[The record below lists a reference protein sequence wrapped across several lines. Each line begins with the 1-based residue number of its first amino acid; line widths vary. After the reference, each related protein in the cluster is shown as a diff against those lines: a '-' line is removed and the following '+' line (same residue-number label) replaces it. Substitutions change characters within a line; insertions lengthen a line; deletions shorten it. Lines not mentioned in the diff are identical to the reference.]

1 MSPIIELKD
10 VTRTYELGKVKI
22 PALKNTNLAIAP
34 GEFTTLSGSSGSGKT
49 TLLNLMGLI
58 DTPSSGEITLD
69 GVQIRGRALAG
80 LHRLR
85 LDKIGFIF
93 QTFNL
98 IPVLNAFENIEYPLL
113 LTAMSRRER
122 QSRVEKLLDQVG
134 LTAHRHHKPRELSG
148 GQRQR
153 VSIARALANRPK
165 IVLADEPTAN
175 IDSAT
180 AREILDLLRQ
190 LNEKES
196 VTFIFATHD
205 PQVVGIARRVIR
217 IQDGEIVN

>member
-22 PALKNTNLAIAP
+22 PALRNTNLAIAP

-49 TLLNLMGLI
+49 TLLNLIGLI
-58 DTPSSGEITLD
+58 DTPTSGDITLD
-69 GVQIRGRALAG
+69 GVHIGGRALAD

-85 LDKIGFIF
+85 LNKIGFIF

-113 LTAMSRRER
+113 LTTMSRKER
-122 QSRVEKLLDQVG
+122 HSRVEKLLDQVG
-134 LTAHRHHKPRELSG
+134 LSAHRHHKPRELSG

-153 VSIARALANRPK
+153 VSIARALANQPK

-190 LNEKES
+190 LNEKEN